1 MSGLPAR
8 VRELLADAVA
18 AYHGRPG
25 LRRLLAVADHL
36 DEPLRVAI
44 AGRVKAGKSTLL
56 NALIGRRVAAT
67 DAGECTRVVTW
78 YAHGEKAQSVAW
90 LRSRQQ
96 RTLPLT
102 EKDGSLVPDLGF
114 LRAEDLDRLRV
125 ELPTA
130 WLAEMTLIDTPGMGS
145 LSETVGQRTQDFL
158 ADDTVDAVVYLLRHL
173 HTSDVDFL
181 EVFHDAQASL
191 ATPVNAVGVLS
202 RADEIGGGRPD
213 ALSQARRV
221 AAGYRR
227 DPRIRGLVHTVVPVA
242 GLLAEAA
249 SGLRPDDLAALAAL
263 AACDDTVTAPMLL
276 STTRFVASGAVGSA
290 ATVGVPPEARSR
302 LLGLLGMYG
311 VRLSLDAVR
320 RGAGSIGADE
330 LAQILTNASGL
341 PRLRRLLLTQF
352 AERRD
357 VLKADSALRAIDV
370 TARTDPIPAAPDL
383 RRRVEQLRAGAH
395 ELAEIRLL
403 TELRT
408 GHVPASPEQLTWL
421 ERLLGGH
428 GTATRARL
436 GLPPDAP
443 TDAVAAVNATHHAR
457 WQRVARNPL
466 TTPELARAATVA
478 VRTCEGIFAAV
489 D

>member
-1 MSGLPAR
+1 MTGLSAR
-8 VRELLADAVA
+8 VRELLADATA

-25 LRRLLAVADHL
+25 QRRLLAVADHL

-56 NALIGRRVAAT
+56 NALVGRRVAAT

-78 YAHGEKAQSVAW
+78 YAYGEKAQSIAW

-96 RTLPLT
+96 RALPLT

-158 ADDTVDAVVYLLRHL
+158 ADDGVDAVVYLLRHL

-249 SGLRPDDLAALAAL
+249 SGLRPDDVDALAAL
-263 AACDDTVTAPMLL
+263 AACDDAVTAPMLL
-276 STTRFVASGAVGSA
+276 STTRFVAGDAPV
-290 ATVGVPPEARSR
+290 TVSPDVRGR

-357 VLKADSALRAIDV
+357 VLKADSVLRAIDS
-370 TARTDPIPAAPDL
+370 TARTDPIPAAPEL
-383 RRRVEQLRAGAH
+383 RRRVERLRAGAH

-408 GHVPASPEQLTWL
+408 GHVPASPEQLSWL
-421 ERLLGGH
+421 ERLLGGY
-428 GTATRARL
+428 GTAAAVRL
-436 GLPPDAP
+436 GLPPDTP
-443 TDAVAAVNATHHAR
+443 TDEVTAVNATHHAR
-457 WQRVARNPL
+457 WQRLARNPL
-466 TTPELARAATVA
+466 TAPELARAATVA

>member
-1 MSGLPAR
+1 MTGLSAR
-8 VRELLADAVA
+8 VRELLADATA

-78 YAHGEKAQSVAW
+78 YAYGEKAQSIAW

-96 RTLPLT
+96 RALPLT
-102 EKDGSLVPDLGF
+102 EKDGSLVPDLGL

-158 ADDTVDAVVYLLRHL
+158 ADDGVDAVVYLLRHL

-249 SGLRPDDLAALAAL
+249 SGLRPDDVAALAAL

-276 STTRFVASGAVGSA
+276 STTRFVAPGAA
-290 ATVGVPPEARSR
+290 VGVPPEVRHR
-302 LLGLLGMYG
+302 LLGLVGMYG

-320 RGAGSIGADE
+320 RGAGSIGVDE

-357 VLKADSALRAIDV
+357 VLKADSALRAIDA
-370 TARTDPIPAAPDL
+370 TARSDPTAAAPDL

-408 GHVPASPEQLTWL
+408 GYVPASPEQLSWL

-428 GTATRARL
+428 GTAATVRL

-443 TDAVAAVNATHHAR
+443 TDEVAAANATHHAR

-466 TTPELARAATVA
+466 TAPELARAATVA

>member
-1 MSGLPAR
+1 MTGLPAR
-8 VRELLADAVA
+8 VRALLADATA

-25 LRRLLAVADHL
+25 QGRLLAVADHL
-36 DEPLRVAI
+36 DEPLRVAL

-56 NALIGRRVAAT
+56 NALVGRRVAAT

-78 YAHGEKAQSVAW
+78 YAYGEKAQSVAW

-96 RTLPLT
+96 RALPLT
-102 EKDGSLVPDLGF
+102 ERDGSLVPDLGF
-114 LRAEDLDRLRV
+114 LRADDLDRLRV

-158 ADDTVDAVVYLLRHL
+158 ADDSVGAGVDAVVYLLRHL

-181 EVFHDAQASL
+181 EVFHDAQASQ

-213 ALSQARRV
+213 AIGQARRV

-249 SGLRPDDLAALAAL
+249 VSLRPEDVAALTAL
-263 AACDDTVTAPMLL
+263 AACGDALTAPMLL
-276 STTRFVASGAVGSA
+276 STTRFVAPTAPVS
-290 ATVGVPPEARSR
+290 VPPEVRHR

-311 VRLSLDAVR
+311 VRFGLDAIR

-330 LAQILTNASGL
+330 LTQLLTNASGL

-357 VLKADSALRAIDV
+357 VLKADSALRAIDA
-370 TARTDPIPAAPDL
+370 TARADPIPVAPDL

-408 GHVPASPEQLTWL
+408 GRVPASPEQLSWL
-421 ERLLGGH
+421 ERLLGGY
-428 GTATRARL
+428 GTAAPVRL

-443 TDAVAAVNATHHAR
+443 TAEVAAANTTHHAR
-457 WQRVARNPL
+457 WQRIARNPL
-466 TTPELARAATVA
+466 TAPELARAATVA
-478 VRTCEGIFAAV
+478 VRTCEGIFTMV
-489 D
+489 E

>member
-1 MSGLPAR
+1 
-8 VRELLADAVA
+8 
-18 AYHGRPG
+18 
-25 LRRLLAVADHL
+25 
-36 DEPLRVAI
+36 
-44 AGRVKAGKSTLL
+44 
-56 NALIGRRVAAT
+56 
-67 DAGECTRVVTW
+67 
-78 YAHGEKAQSVAW
+78 
-90 LRSRQQ
+90 
-96 RTLPLT
+96 
-102 EKDGSLVPDLGF
+102 
-114 LRAEDLDRLRV
+114 
-125 ELPTA
+125 
-130 WLAEMTLIDTPGMGS
+130 
-145 LSETVGQRTQDFL
+145 
-158 ADDTVDAVVYLLRHL
+158 
-173 HTSDVDFL
+173 
-181 EVFHDAQASL
+181 VFHDAQASL

-213 ALSQARRV
+213 ALRQARRV

-249 SGLRPDDLAALAAL
+249 SGLRPDDVDALAAL
-263 AACDDTVTAPMLL
+263 AGCDDAVTAPMLL
-276 STTRFVASGAVGSA
+276 STTRFVAADAPV
-290 ATVGVPPEARSR
+290 TVSPEVRGR

-357 VLKADSALRAIDV
+357 VLKADSALRAIDA
-370 TARTDPIPAAPDL
+370 TARTDPIPAAPEL
-383 RRRVEQLRAGAH
+383 RRRVERLRAGAH

-408 GHVPASPEQLTWL
+408 GHVPASPEQLSWL

-428 GTATRARL
+428 GTAVAVRL
-436 GLPPDAP
+436 GLPPDTPA
-443 TDAVAAVNATHHAR
+443 DEVAAVNATHHAR
-457 WQRVARNPL
+457 WQRLARNPL
-466 TTPELARAATVA
+466 TAPELARAATVA

>member
-1 MSGLPAR
+1 
-8 VRELLADAVA
+8 
-18 AYHGRPG
+18 
-25 LRRLLAVADHL
+25 
-36 DEPLRVAI
+36 
-44 AGRVKAGKSTLL
+44 
-56 NALIGRRVAAT
+56 
-67 DAGECTRVVTW
+67 
-78 YAHGEKAQSVAW
+78 
-90 LRSRQQ
+90 
-96 RTLPLT
+96 LT
-102 EKDGSLVPDLGF
+102 ERDGSLVPDLGF
-114 LRAEDLDRLRV
+114 LRADDLDRLRV

-158 ADDTVDAVVYLLRHL
+158 ADDGVDAVVYLLRHL

-181 EVFHDAQASL
+181 EVFHDAQASQ

-213 ALSQARRV
+213 AIGQARRV

-249 SGLRPDDLAALAAL
+249 AGLRPEDVAALAAL
-263 AACDDTVTAPMLL
+263 AACDDAVTAPMLL
-276 STTRFVASGAVGSA
+276 STTRFVAPTAPVS
-290 ATVGVPPEARSR
+290 VPPELRHR

-311 VRLSLDAVR
+311 VRFALDAIR

-330 LAQILTNASGL
+330 LAQLLTNASGL

-357 VLKADSALRAIDV
+357 VLKADSVLRAIDA
-370 TARTDPIPAAPDL
+370 TARADPIPAAPDL
-383 RRRVEQLRAGAH
+383 RRQVEQLRAGAH

-408 GHVPASPEQLTWL
+408 GHVPASPEQLSWL
-421 ERLLGGH
+421 ERLLGGY
-428 GTATRARL
+428 GTAATVRL

-443 TDAVAAVNATHHAR
+443 TAEVAAANATHHAR
-457 WQRVARNPL
+457 WQRIAHNPL
-466 TTPELARAATVA
+466 TAPELARAATVA
-478 VRTCEGIFAAV
+478 VRTCEGIFAMV
-489 D
+489 E

>member
-1 MSGLPAR
+1 VTGLPAR
-8 VRELLADAVA
+8 VRALLADAAA
-18 AYHGRPG
+18 AYHGRPAQ
-25 LRRLLAVADHL
+25 RRLLGVTDHL
-36 DEPLRVAI
+36 DEPLRVAL

-56 NALIGRRVAAT
+56 NALVGRRVAAT
-67 DAGECTRVVTW
+67 DAGECTRVVTC
-78 YAHGEKAQSVAW
+78 YAYGEKAQSVAW

-96 RTLPLT
+96 RALPLT
-102 EKDGSLVPDLGF
+102 ERDGSLVPDLGF
-114 LRAEDLDRLRV
+114 LRADDLDRLRV

-158 ADDTVDAVVYLLRHL
+158 ADDGVGAGVDAVIYLLRHL

-181 EVFHDAQASL
+181 EVFHDAQASQ

-213 ALSQARRV
+213 AIGQARRV

-249 SGLRPDDLAALAAL
+249 ASLRPEDVAAFATL
-263 AACDDTVTAPMLL
+263 AACDDAVTAPMLL
-276 STTRFVASGAVGSA
+276 STTRFVAPTAPVS
-290 ATVGVPPEARSR
+290 VPPEVRDR

-311 VRLSLDAVR
+311 VRFALDAIR

-330 LAQILTNASGL
+330 LAQLLTNASGL

-357 VLKADSALRAIDV
+357 VLKADSALRAIDA
-370 TARTDPIPAAPDL
+370 TARADPIPAAPDL

-403 TELRT
+403 TDLRT
-408 GHVPASPEQLTWL
+408 GHLPASPEQLSWL
-421 ERLLGGH
+421 ERLLGGY
-428 GTATRARL
+428 GTAATVRL

-443 TDAVAAVNATHHAR
+443 TAEVAAANATHHAR
-457 WQRVARNPL
+457 WQRIARNPL
-466 TTPELARAATVA
+466 TAPELARAATVA
-478 VRTCEGIFAAV
+478 VRTCEGIFAMV
-489 D
+489 E